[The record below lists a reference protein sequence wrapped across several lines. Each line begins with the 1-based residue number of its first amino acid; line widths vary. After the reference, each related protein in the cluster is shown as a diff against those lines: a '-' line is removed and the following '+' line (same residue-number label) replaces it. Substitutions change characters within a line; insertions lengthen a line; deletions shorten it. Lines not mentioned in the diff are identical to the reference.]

1 MEAITQLT
9 PSRFCRDG
17 DAARLVK
24 DVSDDDLKRFPVESV
39 SWNDCQE
46 FIKKLNER
54 EKETGWTYRL
64 PTSAEWEYASRGG
77 PVEKLDT
84 AFDYYFAKPTKVVLH
99 GQANVED
106 GKGLGR
112 ACKVGSYEP
121 NRLGLYDMHGNVCEW
136 LEDIVTLGNGKGRLH
151 VGGRWNL
158 GPDRCRVEERL
169 ATTPTEREYYLGFRL
184 ARVPLAQA
192 GK

>member
-1 MEAITQLT
+1 M
-9 PSRFCRDG
+9 
-17 DAARLVK
+17 
-24 DVSDDDLKRFPVESV
+24 ESV

-64 PTSAEWEYASRGG
+64 PTSAEWEYACRGG